1 MISRIGIG
9 ACKLCLW
16 TEYNKCEDPDI
27 GAWAQRCMGRDVSPD
42 EKSAPM
48 MSLKAAANLLLP
60 KSDLV
65 EGLQKYHHTAGA
77 DAQLH
82 RLLYIA
88 LRSLAARNKDPM
100 A

>member
-1 MISRIGIG
+1 MRI
-9 ACKLCLW
+9 LCLW

-27 GAWAQRCMGRDVSPD
+27 GAWAQRCIRGDVSPD
-42 EKSAPM
+42 EKIAPM

-65 EGLQKYHHTAGA
+65 EGLQKYRHTAGA

-88 LRSLAARNKDPM
+88 LRSLAARNKDPV